1 MSYYHVYAPLS
12 HQAFKML
19 GAVIGRVKRPSV
31 NRGFLY
37 GPLLATPGVGVTG
50 ITCGTWS
57 MKPKVCDGPIESEKS
72 WAHRSPCAF
81 ATPSKQMSCHI
92 TKIYAFPKELLFIY
106 YGANVMILSGQC
118 SRIFPHVHCMWSRFI
133 PYRLCQVSSLATQFA
148 AWALASERAHGAQ
161 LRDIWSYRNHS
172 NPRIWF
178 LSSSGK
184 FDAWE
189 QHRKIQCTDDFT
201 QPFGNIKPW

>member
-57 MKPKVCDGPIESEKS
+57 MKPKVCDGPIESGKS
-72 WAHRSPCAF
+72 WVHRSPCAF

-118 SRIFPHVHCMWSRFI
+118 SRIFPPCSLHVVPVHPIQTLPGVKPGHTIRGLSAGI
-133 PYRLCQVSSLATQFA
+133 GEG
-148 AWALASERAHGAQ
+148 AWRSIERYLELQ
-161 LRDIWSYRNHS
+161 E
-172 NPRIWF
+172 P
-178 LSSSGK
+178 
-184 FDAWE
+184 
-189 QHRKIQCTDDFT
+189 
-201 QPFGNIKPW
+201 